1 MKVEGKNAVMQL
13 LDSGINID
21 KLLIQNNLKGEM
33 NRIIFNANKRK
44 IKLQYVDKIVLDK
57 QSETNHHQ
65 GVIAYATDYKYANI
79 EDAFNLAESKNEKPF
94 FVICDGIEDPH
105 NLGAI
110 IRSCECAGVHG
121 IIISKNRCCQ
131 VTDTVI
137 KVSTGAC
144 FDINVIRVENI
155 NQTIRELKQNNMF
168 IFALEANGDN
178 MYSTD
183 FTGSIG
189 LVVGSEGFGV
199 SKLTKDL
206 CDGVVSLPLL
216 GKINSLNASNA
227 CAIGVYEVVR
237 QRYLKNGRE

>member
-33 NRIIFNANKRK
+33 NKIMFFANKRK
-44 IKLQYVDKIVLDK
+44 IKMQFVDKVVLDR

-65 GVIAYATDYKYANI
+65 GVIAYATDYNYKTT
-79 EDAFNLAESKNEKPF
+79 EDAFNVAKSRNEQPF

-144 FDINVIRVENI
+144 FDVNVIRVENI
-155 NQTIRELKQNNMF
+155 NQTIRQLKEMNVF
-168 IFALEANGDN
+168 VFGLEADGDN
-178 MYSTD
+178 IYKTD
-183 FTGSIG
+183 FTGAIA

-206 CDGVVSLPLL
+206 CDGIVSLPLN

-237 QRYLKNGRE
+237 QRYLKNGK

>member
-33 NRIIFNANKRK
+33 NRIMFLASKRK
-44 IKLQYVDKIVLDK
+44 IKIQLVEKVVLDR

-65 GVIAYATDYKYANI
+65 GVIAYATDYNYKTI
-79 EDAFNLAESKNEKPF
+79 EDAFDLAKSKNEQPF

-121 IIISKNRCCQ
+121 IIISKNRCFQ

-155 NQTIRELKQNNMF
+155 NQTIRQLKEMNVF
-168 IFALEANGDN
+168 IFGLEANGEN
-178 MYSTD
+178 IYKTD
-183 FTGSIG
+183 FTGAIG

-206 CDGVVSLPLL
+206 CDGIVSLPLN

-237 QRYLKNGRE
+237 QRYLKNGK

>member
-21 KLLIQNNLKGEM
+21 KLLVQNNLKGEM
-33 NRIIFNANKRK
+33 NRIMFLASKRK
-44 IKLQYVDKIVLDK
+44 IKIQLVEKVVLDR

-65 GVIAYATDYKYANI
+65 GVIAYATDYSYKTI
-79 EDAFNLAESKNEKPF
+79 EDAFNLAKSKNEQPF

-155 NQTIRELKQNNMF
+155 NQTIRQLKEMNVF
-168 IFALEANGDN
+168 IFGLEANGEN
-178 MYSTD
+178 IYKTD
-183 FTGSIG
+183 FTGAIG

-206 CDGVVSLPLL
+206 CDGIVSLPLN

-237 QRYLKNGRE
+237 QRYLKNGK

>member
-33 NRIIFNANKRK
+33 NRIMFLANKRK
-44 IKLQYVDKIVLDK
+44 VKIQLVEKVVLDR

-65 GVIAYATDYKYANI
+65 GVIAYATDYNYKTI
-79 EDAFNLAESKNEKPF
+79 EDAFNLAKSKNEPPF

-155 NQTIRELKQNNMF
+155 NQAIRKLKEMNVF
-168 IFALEANGDN
+168 IFGLEANGEN
-178 MYSTD
+178 IYKTD
-183 FTGSIG
+183 FSGAIG

-206 CDGVVSLPLL
+206 CDGIVSLPLN

-237 QRYLKNGRE
+237 QRYLKNGK